1 MPLAAQWQAVGV
13 KEVFCPEPYPAPS
26 GFIRGPILPGAAAS
40 SRGFSA
46 VQ

>member
-13 KEVFCPEPYPAPS
+13 KEGSCPGAYPAPS
-26 GFIRGPILPGAAAS
+26 GFIRGPILPGAEAS

>member
-13 KEVFCPEPYPAPS
+13 KEGSCPGAYPAPS